1 MSRPR
6 RASGRLR
13 AWQPP
18 ARGRPTPG
26 FSRQAVPP
34 SSLRLAQANYCIW
47 PLFHLVNFRFVPVRM
62 QVLATTAMSM
72 VWNGVLSHVARPG
85 QEHDD
90 KG

>member
-1 MSRPR
+1 
-6 RASGRLR
+6 
-13 AWQPP
+13 
-18 ARGRPTPG
+18 
-26 FSRQAVPP
+26 
-34 SSLRLAQANYCIW
+34 
-47 PLFHLVNFRFVPVRM
+47 M